1 MAAGNTRGSHK
12 CSRGC
17 LKVGQVGGAEEVDEG
32 DVQLSSALRAYGPAQ
47 PACPE
52 SFFGAVSRS
61 CPGKTKT
68 VSMALALEAPAVF
81 AVFLK
86 GRGEASPPRPRA
98 CVQLGWLGRPFGE
111 LKVGRWEGRAFST
124 SSCPSRASLASWVC
138 WWGGR
143 GPSCA
148 SASKKPVWAFKPCHF
163 DSRFFFF
170 LVY

>member
-1 MAAGNTRGSHK
+1 M
-12 CSRGC
+12 C
-17 LKVGQVGGAEEVDEG
+17 QVGSEEVIDQSG
-32 DVQLSSALRAYGPAQ
+32 VLLSSALSALGPAQ
-47 PACPE
+47 PACSE
-52 SFFGAVSRS
+52 SLVGAISRS
-61 CPGKTKT
+61 RPCRTKT
-68 VSMALALEAPAVF
+68 VSMALALEAPAVL

-86 GRGEASPPRPRA
+86 GRGEASPPRPRD
-98 CVQLGWLGRPFGE
+98 CVQLGLLGRPFGE

-163 DSRFFFF
+163 DSRLFLHTFFF
-170 LVY
+170 LGLLE

>member
-1 MAAGNTRGSHK
+1 M
-12 CSRGC
+12 C
-17 LKVGQVGGAEEVDEG
+17 QVGSEEEADEAG
-32 DVQLSSALRAYGPAQ
+32 VRLSSALSAHGPAQ

-52 SFFGAVSRS
+52 SLVGAISRS
-61 CPGKTKT
+61 RPCRTKT
-68 VSMALALEAPAVF
+68 VSMALALEAPTVF

-98 CVQLGWLGRPFGE
+98 WVQLGWRGRPFGE
-111 LKVGRWEGRAFST
+111 LKVGRWEGRALST

-148 SASKKPVWAFKPCHF
+148 SASKKPVWAFKQCPFSIRGFVHIYVMYYVSVS
-163 DSRFFFF
+163 D
-170 LVY
+170 YGG